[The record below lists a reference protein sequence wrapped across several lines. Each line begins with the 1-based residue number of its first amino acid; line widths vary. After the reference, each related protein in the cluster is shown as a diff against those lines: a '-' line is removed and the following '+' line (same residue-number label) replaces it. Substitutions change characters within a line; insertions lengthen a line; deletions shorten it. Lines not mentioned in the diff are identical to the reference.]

1 MIDCILYEWKGMTTR
16 PLFVNF
22 RGYFPVFTCFSVF
35 GTTLR
40 PDMMVKT
47 RYWDPK
53 SACAWTPSMVMVD
66 GWSIGAG
73 GRVGDI
79 VRDAATRAKAKVL
92 ISVSCGR
99 MIAA

>member
-1 MIDCILYEWKGMTTR
+1 
-16 PLFVNF
+16 
-22 RGYFPVFTCFSVF
+22 
-35 GTTLR
+35 
-40 PDMMVKT
+40 
-47 RYWDPK
+47 
-53 SACAWTPSMVMVD
+53 MVMVD

-99 MIAA
+99 MITA

>member
-1 MIDCILYEWKGMTTR
+1 
-16 PLFVNF
+16 
-22 RGYFPVFTCFSVF
+22 
-35 GTTLR
+35 
-40 PDMMVKT
+40 
-47 RYWDPK
+47 
-53 SACAWTPSMVMVD
+53 MVMVD

-99 MIAA
+99 MIAAWAVGYPD